1 MYEAIKEWAPASE
14 SRYYCALNQLKLI
27 HQKGIEK
34 SMSFSMCKFAE
45 SKTRYLIVNG
55 FVSQLILYV
64 TVRVIIW
71 ISLAPSI
78 EHDLFS
84 VKLQRV

>member
-1 MYEAIKEWAPASE
+1 LSHFHE
-14 SRYYCALNQLKLI
+14 RYLVRI
-27 HQKGIEK
+27 TT
-34 SMSFSMCKFAE
+34 FSMCKFAE

-78 EHDLFS
+78 EHGLFS